1 MVSNDTFL
9 KALSLKAL
17 EDVNLLKSELS
28 RGSILIVKITPL
40 AKKSVEETK
49 IAVTDLS
56 AYVREIEGDI
66 ARLGEER
73 IVVTPPGIKIW
84 REKPS
89 IAVAAAAKD

>member
-73 IVVTPPGIKIW
+73 IVVTPPGIRIW

>member
-28 RGSILIVKITPL
+28 RGSILILKITPL

-89 IAVAAAAKD
+89 IAVAAAAKG